1 MTAYVF
7 CSEDI
12 RPKAALRVSCYIH
25 RAAAVN
31 SGSRAYSI
39 ASDTTPHVPMAIDN
53 KLQLQPALLI
63 RVALSCDLHWTATL
77 RELDLQQED
86 TWTLK
91 ANS

>member
-1 MTAYVF
+1 
-7 CSEDI
+7 
-12 RPKAALRVSCYIH
+12 
-25 RAAAVN
+25 
-31 SGSRAYSI
+31 
-39 ASDTTPHVPMAIDN
+39 MAIDN